1 MPKFDMILGMDF
13 LRKYG
18 AEIDYKKKKV
28 KFNLDSGDKFTFS
41 ENWVLSLM
49 ISNVKALKM
58 LSKGYVGYLV
68 YVSNKAEA
76 KVASSMDSVPVV
88 CEFLNVFL
96 NNLSRLALEREV
108 EFSIKMALGIAL
120 ISKIPYQMAPI
131 ELYELKK

>member
-1 MPKFDMILGMDF
+1 
-13 LRKYG
+13 
-18 AEIDYKKKKV
+18 
-28 KFNLDSGDKFTFS
+28 
-41 ENWVLSLM
+41 M

-76 KVASSMDSVPVV
+76 KITSSMDSVPVIY
-88 CEFLNVFL
+88 EFLNVFL

-108 EFSIKMALGIAL
+108 EFSIKLALGIAL
-120 ISKIPYQMAPI
+120 ISKIPYQMALT